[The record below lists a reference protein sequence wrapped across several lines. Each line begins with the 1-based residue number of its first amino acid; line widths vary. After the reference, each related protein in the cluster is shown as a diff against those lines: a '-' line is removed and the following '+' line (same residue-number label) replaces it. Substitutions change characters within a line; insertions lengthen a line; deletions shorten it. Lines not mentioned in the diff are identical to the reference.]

1 MHICV
6 CLLPRPLPFPAANHS
21 TRHLHVHVHRRGR
34 MDIGRAFGSVHTR
47 VCVSVRARALA
58 GCVCVLLRAFGGVCV
73 RVYAFPC
80 VRVRLR
86 ACVHVHS
93 YMRICS
99 ACKYVYVCVSLC
111 VYVCACAAYVWHC
124 TYVRTS
130 EWQASVQLVQIH
142 ACVRSGARAGGQAR
156 RRVGVVERNRCL

>member
-1 MHICV
+1 
-6 CLLPRPLPFPAANHS
+6 
-21 TRHLHVHVHRRGR
+21 
-34 MDIGRAFGSVHTR
+34 MDIGRAFGSLHTR

-58 GCVCVLLRAFGGVCV
+58 GCVCVHVRAFGGVCV

-99 ACKYVYVCVSLC
+99 ACKYVHVCVSLC

-142 ACVRSGARAGGQAR
+142 ACVRSGAGAQGQVRDGGLAWWR
-156 RRVGVVERNRCL
+156 ETGVCEGCFGGGKRVLMEACADGDQHTCACA